1 MPTLSASDYT
11 SFIKAQA
18 AAQSYRN
25 GAIPNKIQTSDQPF
39 TNQSVLN
46 SQLLASQAAYI
57 TKAKTPVITVNA
69 TTVSSASVTTVTN
82 GASAILSAATANIVT
97 AAVGSTTY
105 ITYTTSVAHGLSVGD
120 VVSITGITGYA
131 AANVTSLAVSL
142 TPTTTSFRVA
152 LSTNTTSVSGQSG
165 QINIGP
171 AAAATVYY
179 TSSVAHG
186 LAVGDTV
193 TITGFTTQGNV
204 TSKTITKVIDSTKF
218 AIANVGTGV
227 GTGTGTI
234 TGFTYYITS
243 VAHGLSVGD
252 VITITG
258 MTNFNASL
266 LTVGKVIST
275 TQFALA
281 SGPTNATADSGK
293 TGTIVGRVYY
303 TTAAAYAGIFPNVP
317 NTLVEVSGITGNT
330 TFNLSGIVIACP
342 TTTVFVIS
350 SNQASGTAVTG
361 KAGIITSTVIVNPT
375 TSIDGNARVRPY
387 DGVGYVN
394 QPKNLSTIAQSGTL
408 SSGKTQQLGG
418 LPLTAPKGSGV
429 YAPTP
434 QLARVNTR
442 ATGAYRAVRQPV

>member
-11 SFIKAQA
+11 NFIKLQA
-18 AAQSYRN
+18 ASQSYRN
-25 GAIPNKIQTSDQPF
+25 GAIPKKIQTSDQVVPL
-39 TNQSVLN
+39 QSMLN
-46 SQLLASQAAYI
+46 AQLLASQASYV
-57 TKAKTPVITVNA
+57 TKAKTPVVTVNE
-69 TTVSSASVTTVTN
+69 TTVSAASVTTVTN

-234 TGFTYYITS
+234 TGFTYYIAS

-266 LTVGKVIST
+266 LTVAKVIST
-275 TQFALA
+275 TQFVLA
-281 SGPTNATADSGK
+281 NGPTNATADSGK

-394 QPKNLSTIAQSGTL
+394 QPKNLSTVAQSGTL

>member
-105 ITYTTSVAHGLSVGD
+105 ITYTTSVAHGLTTSD
-120 VVSITGITGYA
+120 TVSITGITGYA
-131 AANVTSLAVSL
+131 AANVTSAAVTA

-234 TGFTYYITS
+234 TGSTYYITS
-243 VAHGLSVGD
+243 VVHGLSVGD

-266 LTVGKVIST
+266 LTVAKVIST
-275 TQFALA
+275 TQFVLA
-281 SGPTNATADSGK
+281 NGPTNATADSGK

-303 TTAAAYAGIFPNVP
+303 TTTAPYTGISPNAA
-317 NTLVEVSGITGNT
+317 NTTVAISGITGNT

-342 TTTVFVIS
+342 TTSVFVIS
-350 SNQASGTAVTG
+350 SNGASGAAVTG
-361 KAGIITSTVIVNPT
+361 KSGSITTTLIINPT
-375 TSIDGNARVRPY
+375 TSINGIARIRPY

-394 QPKNLSTIAQSGTL
+394 NPKSLVTLTQSGTL
-408 SSGKTQQLGG
+408 NSGKTQQLGG
-418 LPLTAPKGSGV
+418 IPTTAPKGSGV
-429 YAPTP
+429 YSPTP
-434 QLARVNTR
+434 QLARVDTK
-442 ATGAYRAVRQPV
+442 ATGAYKAVRSPV